1 MTSLFRDTW
10 LSYEGFQSFLDRI
23 IASFAVRL
31 EFFIIIYFDNYF
43 ASFFLYLHYIRV
55 SINMSVP
62 PPVRQYLHELGST
75 FPGPFSSHLSADT
88 EISDFQAEFGQMS
101 IKTIINCSIDETIG
115 IKIKRISIFIQTK
128 FFQRNIYFA
137 FLLMKHIFLDAS
149 LDLYQKSCRSVR
161 SSIHPSI

>member
-1 MTSLFRDTW
+1 MTLGFHTRVFRA
-10 LSYEGFQSFLDRI
+10 FLDRI

-75 FPGPFSSHLSADT
+75 FPGPFSRHLSADT

-101 IKTIINCSIDETIG
+101 IKTN
-115 IKIKRISIFIQTK
+115 
-128 FFQRNIYFA
+128 N
-137 FLLMKHIFLDAS
+137 
-149 LDLYQKSCRSVR
+149 DLFYR
-161 SSIHPSI
+161 